1 MRYYVTFF
9 QGFLIAVTAQFIP
22 LLVYQYRDPAP
33 EVRMSSPAYRE
44 DNLQRSLGGYVNY
57 SLSEFPISALIF
69 DDANPFPLASAIAL
83 KYYIGDKET
92 DFFYQPY
99 HTNTTCFEMSFPNFT
114 FTDAF
119 PSEDSEDSEDLPY
132 FRESV
137 WDSFTNLYSID
148 PGGEDHDLYLDCV
161 NIDFKCK

>member
-57 SLSEFPISALIF
+57 SLSEFPISALLL
-69 DDANPFPLASAIAL
+69 DDAHPFPLASAIAL
-83 KYYIGDKET
+83 KYYTGDTET

-99 HTNTTCFEMSFPNFT
+99 HTNTTCFRMRFPNFT

-119 PSEDSEDSEDLPY
+119 FSEELPY
-132 FRESV
+132 FKESA
-137 WDSFTNLYSID
+137 WDSFTNLNSID
-148 PGGEDHDLYLDCV
+148 PGGEDRDLYLECV
-161 NIDFKCK
+161 DSDFKCK